1 MVLSFNEAFEKGE
14 MSVSQRQAI
23 ISLLEKE
30 GKDRCYLDNWRPIS
44 LLNVNSKIAS
54 KVISLR
60 IINILPLIIHSDQ
73 AGYVKNRY
81 IGGAIRSIL
90 DVMEYTD
97 KEKIPGILLYIDF
110 KKAFDSLKWIIL
122 LSA

>member
-1 MVLSFNEAFEKGE
+1 

-30 GKDRCYLDNWRPIS
+30 GKDRCYLDNWRQIS

-60 IINILPLIIHSDQ
+60 IINVLPHIIFFSPKTFILYLNTF
-73 AGYVKNRY
+73 KNT
-81 IGGAIRSIL
+81 
-90 DVMEYTD
+90 DYT
-97 KEKIPGILLYIDF
+97 Y
-110 KKAFDSLKWIIL
+110 
-122 LSA
+122 

>member
-1 MVLSFNEAFEKGE
+1 MVLSFNETFEKGE
-14 MSVSQRQAI
+14 MSVFQRQAI

-30 GKDRCYLDNWRPIS
+30 GKDGCYLDNWHPIS
-44 LLNVNSKIAS
+44 LLNVDSKIAS

-60 IINILPLIIHSDQ
+60 IINVLPHIIHSDQ

-81 IGGAIRSIL
+81 IGEAIRSIL

-97 KEKIPGILLYIDF
+97 EEKNTRNITLH
-110 KKAFDSLKWIIL
+110 
-122 LSA
+122 